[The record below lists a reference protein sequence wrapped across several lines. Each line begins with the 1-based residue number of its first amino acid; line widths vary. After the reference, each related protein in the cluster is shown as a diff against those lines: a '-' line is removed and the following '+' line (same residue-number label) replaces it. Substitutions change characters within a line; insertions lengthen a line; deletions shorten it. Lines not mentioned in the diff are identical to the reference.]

1 MKKELIE
8 LFRKTR
14 KLTTEWF
21 EADNLDEIR
30 LTYQNGNVVVEN
42 FTLGKFF
49 NINELSE
56 IDIEILLDSIDVSYE
71 HDLTDIEVLYYTK
84 RDNKYNIYYIQDNI
98 LHKLFECDSDDDLY
112 QSANEFNLCL
122 DDLEFIHI

>member
-42 FTLGKFF
+42 EHGSFYD
-49 NINELSE
+49 IYELSDME
-56 IDIEILLDSIDVSYE
+56 IDIIYHNISSYKLYNID
-71 HDLTDIEVLYYTK
+71 TLYYTK
-84 RDNKYNIYYIQDNI
+84 RDNNVYVYYIEDNI
-98 LHKLFECDSDDDLY
+98 LHKLFECDNDDDLY
-112 QSANEFNLCL
+112 QSANKLDLYL
-122 DDLEFIHI
+122 DDLEFTHI